1 MMEGTRPLIAVVL
14 VAGLCGCTVISGK
27 GLEEV
32 AVDRT
37 LTTASIPP
45 IDPAVA
51 AETLS
56 DSRTVRNAVSA
67 ADIAKADGAPLAWSN
82 ADTGASGTITAIR
95 ETRAGDAV
103 CRQFKTSRQRFDGV
117 ALYAGEACT
126 TGQGEWTLTRF
137 SEDQ

>member
-1 MMEGTRPLIAVVL
+1 MMEGTRLAVVCFV
-14 VAGLCGCTVISGK
+14 VAGLSGCTVISGK
-27 GLEEV
+27 GLEEA
-32 AVDRT
+32 AVDT
-37 LTTASIPP
+37 SLTTASIPP

-67 ADIAKADGAPLAWSN
+67 ADIAKVDAAPLAWSN
-82 ADTGASGTITAIR
+82 ADTGASGMITAIS

-103 CRQFKTSRQRFDGV
+103 CRKFKTSRQRFDGV

-126 TGQGEWTLTRF
+126 TGQGVWTLTQF

>member
-1 MMEGTRPLIAVVL
+1 MEGTRLAFVCVL
-14 VAGLCGCTVISGK
+14 AAGLSGCTVISGK
-27 GLEEV
+27 GLEDV
-32 AVDRT
+32 AVDQT

-45 IDPAVA
+45 VDPAFA

-67 ADIAKADGAPLAWSN
+67 ANIDKVDTAPLAWSN
-82 ADTGASGTITAIR
+82 ADTGASGTITAIS

-103 CRQFKTSRQRFDGV
+103 CRQFTTSRQRFDGV

-137 SEDQ
+137 SEDR

>member
-1 MMEGTRPLIAVVL
+1 MMKGTRLALVCAVAASL
-14 VAGLCGCTVISGK
+14 TGCTVISGK

-32 AVDRT
+32 AVDKT
-37 LTTASIPP
+37 LHTASIPP

-67 ADIAKADGAPLAWSN
+67 ADIARVDSEPLAWTN
-82 ADTGASGTITAIR
+82 ADTGASGTITAIS

-103 CRQFKTSRQRFDGV
+103 CRRFKTSRQRFDGV

-126 TGQGEWTLTRF
+126 TGQGVWTLTRF